1 MNERDVR
8 LTYRF
13 LGHEKQTEIRVIDP
27 KTNAVFCEFVS
38 TEDDFVNTCQKYDGK
53 RNIYVG
59 INERSKGG
67 TTCDSV
73 VCLNAIV
80 LDIDSKHPKSSP
92 ATEEERLKAK
102 TVADSVF
109 YYLKDKKRFPFMAM
123 SGNGWQIWLKVKI
136 SVTVENKKKYE
147 AVIKNFHREIMREFS
162 SDDAKIDNIGDLA
175 RVIKVIGTTAIK
187 PDATLERPNL
197 ESFWLRRPVFYTR
210 EFEWEKRLTE
220 LANKV
225 KLEDLIKFEDI
236 GGTANI
242 TQQQAIAYISKMA
255 AGPQLVF
262 NGEYTKRQF
271 KSRSEAEFYVL
282 LNLMG
287 VRIPPAVIYS
297 VMTYSKIGKW
307 NTANERYR
315 THSIEKAYEWITTH
329 DNPL

>member
-27 KTNAVFCEFVS
+27 RDNSVYCEFVS
-38 TEDDFVNTCQKYDGK
+38 TEDDFVNICHKYDGK
-53 RNIYVG
+53 RNVYVG

-67 TTCDSV
+67 TTCDNV
-73 VCLNAIV
+73 ICLNAII
-80 LDIDSKHPKSSP
+80 LDIDSRHPKNSP
-92 ATEEERLKAK
+92 ATEEERSKAK
-102 TVADSVF
+102 QTADSIM

-136 SVTVENKKKYE
+136 QVIAENKKKYE
-147 AVIKNFHREIMREFS
+147 AVIKEFHREIMREFS
-162 SDDAKIDNIGDLA
+162 SDDSKIDNIGDLA
-175 RVIKVIGTTAIK
+175 RVIKVIGTTSIK
-187 PDATLERPNL
+187 VKTTSERPNL
-197 ESFWLRRPVFYTR
+197 ESYWLRRPIYYTR
-210 EFEWEKRLTE
+210 EFAWEKRLAE
-220 LANKV
+220 LAEKV

-236 GGTANI
+236 GGTANLKPEE
-242 TQQQAIAYISKMA
+242 AAKYINKLAPGPKM
-255 AGPQLVF
+255 VF

-287 VRIPPAVIYS
+287 VRIPPAIIYS

-315 THSIEKAYEWITTH
+315 THSIEKAWEWITTH
-329 DNPL
+329 DTPL